1 MKRIVELE
9 ADLEALYVERGE
21 LESQRDII
29 AKDRGYDKM
38 SQEEFQAAYDKLDY
52 YDDYESVDYELYI
65 VNRAIDE
72 IEDAIARERYEYNID
87 NIEED
92 DNMNRNEVLVRRF
105 FDILENGGNWT
116 EMYLIRDILM
126 EEYINGAIS
135 QVEIVQIDDIIQE
148 SLERELE
155 ENEPVIEMYYLD
167 DIVNNIYK
175 AIERGDLDGAF
186 ALTNAY
192 GENAQSNP
200 YIYYCVVRELE
211 RITGENYI
219 ELCI

>member
-9 ADLEALYVERGE
+9 AELEALYVERAE
-21 LESQRDII
+21 LEAQRDII
-29 AKDRGYDKM
+29 AKERGYDKM
-38 SQEEFQAAYDKLDY
+38 TEEEYQAAYDKLDY
-52 YDDYESVDYELYI
+52 YDDYESVDYELYV

-72 IEDAIARERYEYNID
+72 IEDAIARERGGYNID

-92 DNMNRNEVLVRRF
+92 DNMNRNEILVRRF

-126 EEYINGAIS
+126 GEYINGAIS
-135 QVEIVQIDDIIQE
+135 QVEIIQIDDIIQE

-155 ENEPVIEMYYLD
+155 ANEPVIEMYYLD
-167 DIVNNIYK
+167 DVVNNIYK

-186 ALTNAY
+186 ALANAY

-200 YIYYCVVRELE
+200 YIYYCIVRELE

-219 ELCI
+219 ELCL